1 MMVMMILSILTGGV
15 SLRELNVLE
24 SDMLNM
30 LSFSLFVDVES
41 YFRYFLQLQKY
52 FLHINMD
59 FVRTVSPVP
68 LVEDFGRIIHPPH
81 LPSTPSP
88 CLIPHNN
95 HSLLGHQHHHH
106 HHSSSNNNY
115 QSFPFPTTMYAT
127 DPSGSLTKNSSSSP
141 SLMSSSWMSEHGE
154 TTPWSCELSH
164 DSSLSLDVGDDFLF
178 ADGPSS
184 SGDGE
189 PPLHNN
195 SMYLHG
201 G

>member
-1 MMVMMILSILTGGV
+1 MMVMVMMILSILTGGV

-41 YFRYFLQLQKY
+41 YFRYFIQLQKY
-52 FLHINMD
+52 FLHLNMD

-68 LVEDFGRIIHPPH
+68 LAEDFGRIIRPPH

-88 CLIPHNN
+88 CLIPRNN
-95 HSLLGHQHHHH
+95 CLPLLGHHQHHHI
-106 HHSSSNNNY
+106 SNINYNSNNY

-127 DPSGSLTKNSSSSP
+127 DSSGSLTKNSSSS
-141 SLMSSSWMSEHGE
+141 SLLSSSWMSERGE

-164 DSSLSLDVGDDFLF
+164 DSSSSLDVGDDCLL
-178 ADGPSS
+178 AAGSTS
-184 SGDGE
+184 SGD
-189 PPLHNN
+189 N
-195 SMYLHG
+195 SMYLHSG
-201 G
+201 